1 MDRKQSA
8 LGSYPSHW
16 ELVVFDTVAELK
28 HGYQFRTHDFTDNGV
43 KVFKITQI
51 KSDGT
56 IDISNCDYIES
67 SRLND
72 FKKFIIE
79 SGDILMALSGAT
91 IGKISRFKSNEV
103 VLQNYRVGN
112 FLTKDN
118 NVLQKDYFYYYLT
131 TDYTYQQ
138 ILANQTQSAQENVG
152 KEDIH
157 KMLVFLPPL
166 TEQERIAEVLSS
178 LDDKIDL
185 LHRNNKTLEQLAET
199 FFRQW
204 FVEEAETKP
213 VKHFGKII
221 CGKTPS
227 KNNSNFF
234 NGPIPFLKIPDMHGK
249 AFVFKTTD
257 SLTEEGKQSQ
267 SNKTIP
273 PFSISVSC
281 IATVGLVTINAFE
294 CQTNQ
299 QINSIVPNEKN
310 YRYYLYN
317 YFKSITDDLIQ
328 RASSGSVTHNLNTS
342 DFSNIEIPFFS
353 DDLFSSFDDVVD
365 PLYQK
370 VFINEQQIQQLETL
384 RDTLL
389 PKLMSGVV
397 RVEE

>member
-1 MDRKQSA
+1 MSEWREYILEDIIEKFIDYRGKTPNKTTIGIPLITAKVVKDGKILEPNEFIAEEDYLPWMTRGFPKVNDIVLTTEAPLGEIALLKDEKVALAQRIITLQTKKDVCYSPFLKYYFQNDEGQQLLQSRST
-8 LGSYPSHW
+8 GT
-16 ELVVFDTVAELK
+16 TVEGIKSAELK
-28 HGYQFRTHDFTDNGV
+28 
-43 KVFKITQI
+43 KI
-51 KSDGT
+51 
-56 IDISNCDYIES
+56 
-67 SRLND
+67 
-72 FKKFIIE
+72 
-79 SGDILMALSGAT
+79 
-91 IGKISRFKSNEV
+91 EV
-103 VLQNYRVGN
+103 
-112 FLTKDN
+112 
-118 NVLQKDYFYYYLT
+118 
-131 TDYTYQQ
+131 
-138 ILANQTQSAQENVG
+138 S
-152 KEDIH
+152 
-157 KMLVFLPPL
+157 LPPL
-166 TEQERIAEVLSS
+166 PEQERIAEVLSS

-199 FFRQW
+199 LFRQW

-257 SLTEEGKQSQ
+257 SLTEEGKLSQ

-353 DDLFSSFDDVVD
+353 DDLFTSFDDVVD

-389 PKLMSGVV
+389 PKLMSGAV
-397 RVEE
+397 RVED